1 MTDSPRPNI
10 LFITADQWR
19 GDCLS
24 VLGHPCVKTP
34 NVDAL
39 AREGVLFTNHFGQ
52 TAPCSPARA
61 SLLTGLYQMNHRVC
75 RNGTPLDIRFTNIAI
90 EARRGGY
97 DPTLF
102 GYTDQSVD
110 PRFVEPGDQRLE
122 TYEGILPGF
131 TVDTQLDEAA
141 GPWLDWL
148 RERGVSV
155 PDTLDPLYYPED
167 WDGTPGPIGPGR
179 TPPRFKDGET
189 ETAFLTDRFLSY
201 LSKQGE
207 EPWFAHVSFL
217 RPHPPFSVPEPWNRM
232 VEAEDTP
239 RPILADS
246 AEEEGS
252 QHPFMA
258 FALEEQRKSSFVAG
272 GLDGLAREWNDEEVA
287 EIRAIYYGMIAEVD
301 AQIGRIV
308 AALKDSGAWQNTI
321 IVLTSDHG
329 EMLGDHYLFGKLGY
343 FDQAYH
349 IPLIVRDPSR
359 PISFGRKIAA
369 FTEAVDI
376 MPTLLDAAGLDVP
389 AQCDGRSLTP
399 YLDNSWPK
407 AWRRTA
413 FWEYDFREIAT
424 GRAQRVLGLPIDQCQ
439 MAVIRDSRFKYVHFA
454 ALPPLLF
461 HLETDPDERE
471 NKAADPAYAKIV
483 AEYAGMMLSR
493 RMLHADRTLTGYH
506 LAPGGL
512 LEVPVIRRLR

>member
-1 MTDSPRPNI
+1 MTEKPRPNI

-24 VLGHPCVKTP
+24 SLNHPAVKTP

-39 AREGVLFTNHFGQ
+39 VRDGVLFSNHFSQ

-110 PRFVEPGDQRLE
+110 PRFVELDDPRLE

-131 TVDTQLDEAA
+131 TVDTQLDGAA
-141 GPWLDWL
+141 APWLDWL
-148 RERGVSV
+148 KERGVAV

-189 ETAFLTDRFLSY
+189 ETVFLTDCFLSF
-201 LSKQGE
+201 LDRQGE

-217 RPHPPFSVPEPWNRM
+217 RPHPPFSVPEPWNEM
-232 VEAEDTP
+232 VRPEDAPPPMLADTAEDE
-239 RPILADS
+239 AN
-246 AEEEGS
+246 
-252 QHPFMA
+252 QHPFLA
-258 FALEEQRKSSFVAG
+258 FALEQQWKSSFVAG
-272 GLDGLAREWNDEEVA
+272 GVEGLAREWNRAEVA
-287 EIRAIYYGMIAEVD
+287 ELRAIYYGMVAEVD

-308 AALKDSGAWQNTI
+308 AELKDRGLWKNTV

-329 EMLGDHYLFGKLGY
+329 EMLGDHHLFGKLGY

-349 IPLIVRDPSR
+349 VPLIIRDPRR
-359 PISFGRKIAA
+359 PLGHGRRVEA

-376 MPTLLDAAGLDVP
+376 MPTLLDAAGLEVP
-389 AQCDGRSLTP
+389 PQCDGRSLLP
-399 YLDNSWPK
+399 YLANSWPK
-407 AWRRTA
+407 AWRRAA

-424 GRAQRVLGLPIDQCQ
+424 GTAQRVLGLPIDQCQ
-439 MAVIRDSRFKYVHFA
+439 MSIIRDSRFKYVHFA

-461 HLETDPDERE
+461 HLETDPHEMD
-471 NKAADPAYAKIV
+471 NKAGDPAYASIL

-493 RMLHADRTLTGYH
+493 RMLHADRTLTGIH
-506 LAPGGL
+506 LGEGGA